1 MLLALDVGNLTMSV
15 GLFDEQGAL
24 KFLAVLD
31 TDKSKTA
38 DQIAIDLMN
47 LFQLYRYDLKSVSGS
62 IFCSV
67 VPPMNFGIEKAL
79 TRLFG
84 KAPIRVGPG
93 VKTGLNIRT
102 EIHTQLGVDL
112 VCGAV
117 AAIQK
122 FEPPIIMIVMGTA
135 TVFCY
140 ITEKKS
146 FEGGLLFPGVTVSLE
161 ALSKRTAQL
170 PDVSFVKPV
179 SLIGK
184 NTEDCMQSGIVYGT
198 AAMMDGII
206 ERIQAQTGKKAS
218 LVITGPNAP
227 VIVQYCKN
235 EITYDKNL
243 VMDGLYQIYRKNM
256 TT

>member
-1 MLLALDVGNLTMSV
+1 MLLALDVGNLTISV
-15 GLFDEQGAL
+15 GLFDNQGEL

-47 LFQLYRYDLKSVSGS
+47 LFQLYHYDLKAVDGS

-67 VPPMNFGIEKAL
+67 VPPMDFGIEKAL

-84 KAPIRVGPG
+84 KPPLRVGPG
-93 VKTGLNIRT
+93 VKTGLNIRM
-102 EIHTQLGVDL
+102 EIHNQLGADL

-146 FEGGLLFPGVTVSLE
+146 FEGGLMFPGVTVSME

-170 PDVSFVKPV
+170 PDVSFVKEV

-206 ERIQAQTGKKAS
+206 DRIQTLTDKKAA
-218 LVITGPNAP
+218 VVVTGPNAP
-227 VIVQYCKN
+227 VIVRYCN
-235 EITYDKNL
+235 NRIVYDKNL
-243 VMDGLYQIYRKNM
+243 VMDGLYQIYRKNA
-256 TT
+256 T

>member
-1 MLLALDVGNLTMSV
+1 MLLALDVGNLTISV
-15 GLFDEQGAL
+15 GLFDKKGTL
-24 KFLAVLD
+24 KFLATLD

-47 LFQLYRYDLKSVSGS
+47 LFQLYRYDLNDVTGT

-67 VPPMNFGIEKAL
+67 VPPMDFGIEKAL

-93 VKTGLNIRT
+93 IKTGLNIRT
-102 EIHTQLGVDL
+102 GIHTQLGVDL
-112 VCGAV
+112 VSGAV
-117 AAIQK
+117 AAINK
-122 FEPPIIMIVMGTA
+122 FEPPIIMIMMGSA

-146 FEGGLLFPGVTVSLE
+146 FEGGLLCPGVTVSLE

-170 PDVSFVKPV
+170 PDVSFAKPV

-184 NTEDCMQSGIVYGT
+184 TTEDCMQSGIVYGT

-206 ERIQAQTGKKAS
+206 DRIQKLTGKPAS
-218 LVITGPNAP
+218 VVVTGANAP
-227 VIVQYCKN
+227 VIVQYCNSKVV
-235 EITYDKNL
+235 YDKNL
-243 VMDGLYQIYRKNM
+243 VMDGLFQIYRKNSNW
-256 TT
+256 

>member
-1 MLLALDVGNLTMSV
+1 MLLALDVGNLTISV
-15 GLFDEQGAL
+15 GLFDKDGEL
-24 KFLAVLD
+24 KFLASLD
-31 TDKSKTA
+31 TDKAKTA

-47 LFQLYRYDLKSVSGS
+47 LFQLYHYDLKDVTGS

-67 VPPMNFGIEKAL
+67 VPPMDFNIEKAL

-84 KAPIRVGPG
+84 KAPLRVGPG

-102 EIHTQLGVDL
+102 EIHSQLGVDL
-112 VCGAV
+112 VSGAV
-117 AAIQK
+117 AAISK

-135 TVFCY
+135 TAICY

-146 FEGGLLFPGVTVSLE
+146 FEGGLLFPGVSVSMQ
-161 ALSKRTAQL
+161 ALSKNTAQL

-198 AAMMDGII
+198 AGMLDGII
-206 ERIQAQTGKKAS
+206 DRIEELNEKKAS
-218 LVITGPNAP
+218 IVATGPNAP
-227 VIVQYCKN
+227 VIVRYCRN
-235 EITYDKNL
+235 GIIYDKNL
-243 VMDGLYQIYRKNM
+243 VMDGLYQIYQKNM
-256 TT
+256 NR

>member
-1 MLLALDVGNLTMSV
+1 MLLALDVGNLTISV
-15 GLFDEQGAL
+15 GLFDKRGEL

-47 LFQLYRYDLKSVSGS
+47 LFQLYHYDLKAVDGS

-67 VPPMNFGIEKAL
+67 VPPMDFGIEKAL

-84 KAPIRVGPG
+84 KPPLRVGPG
-93 VKTGLNIRT
+93 VKTGLNIRM
-102 EIHTQLGVDL
+102 EIHNQLGADL

-146 FEGGLLFPGVTVSLE
+146 FEGGLMFPGVTVSME

-170 PDVSFVKPV
+170 PDVSFVKEV

-198 AAMMDGII
+198 AAMMDGLID
-206 ERIQAQTGKKAS
+206 RIQTLTDKKAA
-218 LVITGPNAP
+218 VVVTGPNAP
-227 VIVQYCKN
+227 VIVRYCN
-235 EITYDKNL
+235 NHIVYDRNL
-243 VMDGLYQIYRKNM
+243 VMDGLYQIYRKNA
-256 TT
+256 T

>member
-1 MLLALDVGNLTMSV
+1 MLLALDVGNLTISV
-15 GLFDEQGAL
+15 GLFDKGGEL

-31 TDKSKTA
+31 TDKAKTA

-47 LFQLYRYDLKSVSGS
+47 LFQLYHYDLKDVDGS

-67 VPPMNFGIEKAL
+67 VPPMDFGIEKAL

-84 KAPIRVGPG
+84 KPPLRVGPG
-93 VKTGLNIRT
+93 VKTGLNIRM
-102 EIHTQLGVDL
+102 EIHNQLGADL
-112 VCGAV
+112 VSGAV

-146 FEGGLLFPGVTVSLE
+146 FEGGLMFPGVTVSME

-170 PDVSFVKPV
+170 PDVSFVKEV

-206 ERIQAQTGKKAS
+206 DRIQALNIKKAN
-218 LVITGPNAP
+218 VVVTGPNAP
-227 VIVQYCKN
+227 VIVRYCNN
-235 EITYDKNL
+235 EIVYDKNL
-243 VMDGLYQIYRKNM
+243 VMDGLYQIYRKNVN
-256 TT
+256 

>member
-1 MLLALDVGNLTMSV
+1 
-15 GLFDEQGAL
+15 
-24 KFLAVLD
+24 
-31 TDKSKTA
+31 
-38 DQIAIDLMN
+38 MN
-47 LFQLYRYDLKSVSGS
+47 LFQLYHYDLKAVDGS

-67 VPPMNFGIEKAL
+67 VPPMDFGIEKAR

-84 KAPIRVGPG
+84 KPPLRVGPG
-93 VKTGLNIRT
+93 VKTGLNIRM
-102 EIHTQLGVDL
+102 EIHNQLGADL

-146 FEGGLLFPGVTVSLE
+146 FEGGLMFPGVTVSME

-170 PDVSFVKPV
+170 PDVSFVKEV

-198 AAMMDGII
+198 AAMMDGLID
-206 ERIQAQTGKKAS
+206 RIQTLTDKKAA
-218 LVITGPNAP
+218 VVVTGPNAP
-227 VIVQYCKN
+227 VIVRYCN
-235 EITYDKNL
+235 NHIVYDRNL
-243 VMDGLYQIYRKNM
+243 VMDGLYQIYRKNA
-256 TT
+256 T

>member
-15 GLFDEQGAL
+15 GLFDKGGEL

-31 TDKSKTA
+31 TDKAKTA

-47 LFQLYRYDLKSVSGS
+47 LFQLYHYDLSVVSGS

-67 VPPMNFGIEKAL
+67 VPPMDFGIEKAL

-84 KAPIRVGPG
+84 KPPIHVGPG
-93 VKTGLNIRT
+93 IKTGLNIRT
-102 EIHTQLGVDL
+102 SIHTQLGVDL
-112 VCGAV
+112 VSGAV
-117 AAIQK
+117 AAISK

-135 TVFCY
+135 TAFCY

-146 FEGGLLFPGVTVSLE
+146 FEGGLLFPGVTVSME

-184 NTEDCMQSGIVYGT
+184 TTEDCMQSGIVYGT
-198 AAMMDGII
+198 AGMIDGII
-206 ERIQAQTGKKAS
+206 DRIQALMEKKAS
-218 LVITGPNAP
+218 VVATGPNAP
-227 VIVQYCKN
+227 VIVRYCNN
-235 EITYDKNL
+235 EIVYDKNL
-243 VMDGLYQIYRKNM
+243 VMDGLYQIYRKNVSE
-256 TT
+256 

>member
-15 GLFDEQGAL
+15 GLFDKRGEL
-24 KFLAVLD
+24 KFLAGLD
-31 TDKSKTA
+31 TDKAKTA

-47 LFQLYRYDLKSVSGS
+47 LFQLYHYDLRDVDGS

-67 VPPMNFGIEKAL
+67 VPPMDFGIEKAL

-84 KAPIRVGPG
+84 KAPLRVGPG
-93 VKTGLNIRT
+93 VKTGLNIRM
-102 EIHTQLGVDL
+102 EIHNQLGADL
-112 VCGAV
+112 VSGAV
-117 AAIQK
+117 AASQK

-146 FEGGLLFPGVTVSLE
+146 FEGGLMFPGVTVSME

-170 PDVSFVKPV
+170 PDVSFVKEV

-206 ERIQAQTGKKAS
+206 DRIQALNTKRAN
-218 LVITGPNAP
+218 VVVTGPNAP
-227 VIVQYCKN
+227 VIVRYCNN
-235 EITYDKNL
+235 EIVYDKNL
-243 VMDGLYQIYRKNM
+243 VMDGLYQIYRKNSN
-256 TT
+256 

>member
-1 MLLALDVGNLTMSV
+1 MLLALDVGNLTISV
-15 GLFDEQGAL
+15 GLFDKRGEL

-47 LFQLYRYDLKSVSGS
+47 LFQLYHYDLKAVDGS

-67 VPPMNFGIEKAL
+67 VPPMDFGIEKAL

-84 KAPIRVGPG
+84 KPPLRVGPG
-93 VKTGLNIRT
+93 VKTGLNIRM
-102 EIHTQLGVDL
+102 EIHNQLGADL

-146 FEGGLLFPGVTVSLE
+146 FEGGLMFPGVTVSME

-170 PDVSFVKPV
+170 PDVSFVKEV

-198 AAMMDGII
+198 AAMMDGLID
-206 ERIQAQTGKKAS
+206 RIQTLTDKKAA
-218 LVITGPNAP
+218 VVVTGPNAP
-227 VIVQYCKN
+227 VIVRYCN
-235 EITYDKNL
+235 NHIVYDKNL
-243 VMDGLYQIYRKNM
+243 VMDGLYQIYRKNA
-256 TT
+256 T

>member
-1 MLLALDVGNLTMSV
+1 MLLALDVGNLTTSV
-15 GLFDEQGAL
+15 GLFDEEGVL
-24 KFLAVLD
+24 RFLAGLD
-31 TDKSKTA
+31 TDKAKTA

-47 LFQLYRYDLKSVSGS
+47 LFQLYRYDLRDVSGS

-84 KAPIRVGPG
+84 KAPLHVGPG
-93 VKTGLNIRT
+93 VRTGLNIRT

-112 VCGAV
+112 VSGAV
-117 AAIQK
+117 AAINK
-122 FEPPIIMIVMGTA
+122 FAPPIIMIVMGTA
-135 TVFCY
+135 TAFCY

-146 FEGGLLFPGVTVSLE
+146 FEGGLLFPGVTVSME

-170 PDVSFVKPV
+170 PDVSFAKPI
-179 SLIGK
+179 SLIGR

-206 ERIQAQTGKKAS
+206 DRIQALTEHTATVIVTGS
-218 LVITGPNAP
+218 NAP
-227 VIVQYCKN
+227 VIVRYCN
-235 EITYDKNL
+235 NPIIYDKNL
-243 VMDGLYQIYRKNM
+243 VMEGLYQIYQKNVN
-256 TT
+256 

>member
-1 MLLALDVGNLTMSV
+1 MLLALDVGNLTISV
-15 GLFDEQGAL
+15 GLFDNQGEL

-47 LFQLYRYDLKSVSGS
+47 LFQLYHYDLKAVDGS

-67 VPPMNFGIEKAL
+67 VPPMDFGIEKAL

-84 KAPIRVGPG
+84 KPPLRVGPG
-93 VKTGLNIRT
+93 VKTGLNIRM
-102 EIHTQLGVDL
+102 EIHNQLGADL

-146 FEGGLLFPGVTVSLE
+146 FEGGLMF
-161 ALSKRTAQL
+161 RT
-170 PDVSFVKPV
+170 DVSGRDSVHGSAVQTHGPAAGCFLCQRSFADRKKYRGLHAVRNR
-179 SLIGK
+179 IWY
-184 NTEDCMQSGIVYGT
+184 SGH
-198 AAMMDGII
+198 DG
-206 ERIQAQTGKKAS
+206 R
-218 LVITGPNAP
+218 
-227 VIVQYCKN
+227 YH
-235 EITYDKNL
+235 
-243 VMDGLYQIYRKNM
+243 
-256 TT
+256 